1 MENYPLLN
9 LFLTMLWFF
18 LFVAWISLLLNL
30 LSDVFR
36 SRDLS
41 GGSKALWT
49 LFIVV
54 VPWLGALVYLA
65 ARGSGMHERM
75 AADAAARDE
84 ARRAYIR
91 ESVGSAPD
99 GVATAST
106 ADELAKLAELRGAGT
121 ITADE
126 FQAQKARLLA

>member
-1 MENYPLLN
+1 MDNYPLLN

-30 LSDVFR
+30 LTDVFR

-41 GGSKALWT
+41 GVSKALWA

-54 VPWLGALVYLA
+54 LPWLGALLYLV
-65 ARGSGMHERM
+65 ARGSSMHERM

-84 ARRAYIR
+84 ARRTYIR
-91 ESVGSAPD
+91 EAAGSAPD

-106 ADELAKLAELRGAGT
+106 ADELAKLAQLHRAGT
-121 ITADE
+121 ITDDE

>member
-1 MENYPLLN
+1 MDNYPLLN

-18 LFVAWISLLLNL
+18 LFVAWISLILNL

-41 GGSKALWT
+41 GVSKALWT

-54 VPWLGALVYLA
+54 LPWLGALVYLA
-65 ARGSGMHERM
+65 ARGSSMHERM

-91 ESVGSAPD
+91 EAAATAPD

-106 ADELAKLAELRGAGT
+106 ADELAKLAELHRAGT
-121 ITADE
+121 ITDDE
-126 FQAQKARLLA
+126 FRAQKARLLA